1 MSTSAPDPQI
11 HDPEP
16 TARPPGSRLVGLY
29 NMRHGVWAAGS
40 VRLSK
45 TRSNGIIALWGV
57 PPA

>member
-16 TARPPGSRLVGLY
+16 TAPRSRLVGLY

-40 VRLSK
+40 VRLSQ
-45 TRSNGIIALWGV
+45 TRSNGVIALWGV